1 MGNGQCCKRV
11 ERIETLEV
19 DNTPPQQSKL
29 GSLFDAPQQMIS
41 LSDSDEDYQPQKQ
54 PQFGVFKEHQKS
66 SQLSTGQQFSFQTLP
81 SEQQFSNFV
90 TFQAIPSQQG
100 IKNNV
105 FSKFQKEMND
115 IAKNVPQHQKNYKKN
130 DKT

>member
-1 MGNGQCCKRV
+1 MGNGTCCNKV

-19 DNTPPQQSKL
+19 DNTPPQNTKICSI
-29 GSLFDAPQQMIS
+29 FDAPQQMIS

-54 PQFGVFKEHQKS
+54 PQFGVFKDHQKS
-66 SQLSTGQQFSFQTLP
+66 SQLSTGQQYSFQSLP

-105 FSKFQKEMND
+105 FSKFQKEMID
-115 IAKNVPQHQKNYKKN
+115 VAKNIPQQQKNQKQK
-130 DKT
+130 

>member
-11 ERIETLEV
+11 ERVETLEV
-19 DNTPPQQSKL
+19 DNTPPQNAKICSI
-29 GSLFDAPQQMIS
+29 FDAPQQMIS

-54 PQFGVFKEHQKS
+54 PQFGVFKDHQKC
-66 SQLSTGQQFSFQTLP
+66 SQLSTGQQYSFQSLP

-105 FSKFQKEMND
+105 FSKFQKEMID
-115 IAKNVPQHQKNYKKN
+115 VSKNVQQHQKNQKQK
-130 DKT
+130 